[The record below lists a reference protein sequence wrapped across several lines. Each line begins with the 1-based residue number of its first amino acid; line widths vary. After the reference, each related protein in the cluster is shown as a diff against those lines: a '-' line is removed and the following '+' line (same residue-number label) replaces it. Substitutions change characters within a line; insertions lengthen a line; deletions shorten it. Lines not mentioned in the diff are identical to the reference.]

1 MPHYISTSEYM
12 FQASLMFNKR
22 LSACT
27 DQELEQ
33 IKTKVLKRR
42 TVNERYI
49 TDNMRKKYG
58 RDWNY

>member
-1 MPHYISTSEYM
+1 MLHYISTSEYM

-33 IKTKVLKRR
+33 IKTKVLERR
-42 TVNERYI
+42 AINERYV
-49 TDNMRKKYG
+49 TDNMRKRYG
-58 RDWNY
+58 RDW

>member
-33 IKTKVLKRR
+33 IKTKVLSRR
-42 TVNERYI
+42 AEKQELV
-49 TDNMRKKYG
+49 TDTMRQKYG
-58 RDWNY
+58 RDW